1 MYRRHTDP
9 SIDVGFGAGRALT
22 AVLVGHGGAGK
33 ARLLLLL
40 RSASCFEFLS
50 CDKICASWIL

>member
-50 CDKICASWIL
+50 CDKICAS